1 MNRLASPHLPR
12 LARVT
17 LAALA
22 LSFAL
27 SACDDGGTKVG
38 DTLPSVV
45 VSDQSLLT
53 PRAVVVDS
61 VATPVDGWIVI
72 HEDDGSGAF
81 GDVIGYA
88 PVAAGTSVDVGVT
101 LDRDAVNGETLY
113 AMLHIDGGEIGTYEF
128 PGSDVPA
135 TTASG
140 DIIAPAFE
148 VLDGGAGPV
157 VPSVT
162 VVDQAVSPANSVVV
176 AQVVSDGPGFIV
188 IHEDD
193 GSGSFGAVIGH
204 AAVVSGANLDVRVT
218 LERDASNGETL
229 YAMLHTDA
237 GTVGTYEFP
246 GPDGPVMDGSGA
258 VIAPPFEVL
267 SGGTGPATP
276 DVTVVDQN
284 VSPANSVVV
293 SMVVSDGPGFIVI
306 HEDDGSGSFGAVI
319 GHTAVAD
326 GANTEV
332 RVTLDRDAVNGETL
346 YAMLHTDAGTVG
358 TYEFPG
364 PDGPVMDGSGA
375 VIAPPFVVL
384 GGGVEP
390 PPVPS
395 VTVNAQTADP
405 ADQVVVAEV
414 VSDGPGFIV
423 IHEDDGS
430 GTFGAVIGHA
440 AVADG
445 SNADVTVTLDRDA
458 VDGETLYAMLHTD
471 AGTVGTYEFPG
482 PDGPV
487 MDGSGAVIAPPF
499 VVTVAAPVTNAVEVA
514 NQGADPI
521 DHVVVAKVTADV
533 DGFIVIHEDDGSGSF
548 GAVIGYSAVS
558 AGTTSDVAVDLD
570 RQVVQGET
578 LYAMLH
584 IDAGT
589 AGTYEFPGPDAPATD
604 AAGEVVVEPFVVS
617 VVEKVEV
624 SDKGLL
630 LPLDPLDQV
639 TVDTV
644 VAQSP
649 AFIVIHESSAPDVI
663 GDVIGYAPVPA
674 GRSTD
679 VVVMLD
685 RDVVAGETLWAMLH
699 LDEGE
704 PGVYE
709 FPGVDVPAKDAA
721 GDVIVEPFEVQIAT
735 P

>member
-218 LERDASNGETL
+218 LERDASN
-229 YAMLHTDA
+229 
-237 GTVGTYEFP
+237 
-246 GPDGPVMDGSGA
+246 
-258 VIAPPFEVL
+258 
-267 SGGTGPATP
+267 
-276 DVTVVDQN
+276 
-284 VSPANSVVV
+284 
-293 SMVVSDGPGFIVI
+293 
-306 HEDDGSGSFGAVI
+306 
-319 GHTAVAD
+319 
-326 GANTEV
+326 
-332 RVTLDRDAVNGETL
+332 
-346 YAMLHTDAGTVG
+346 
-358 TYEFPG
+358 
-364 PDGPVMDGSGA
+364 
-375 VIAPPFVVL
+375 
-384 GGGVEP
+384 
-390 PPVPS
+390 
-395 VTVNAQTADP
+395 
-405 ADQVVVAEV
+405 
-414 VSDGPGFIV
+414 
-423 IHEDDGS
+423 
-430 GTFGAVIGHA
+430 
-440 AVADG
+440 
-445 SNADVTVTLDRDA
+445 
-458 VDGETLYAMLHTD
+458 GETLYAMLHTD